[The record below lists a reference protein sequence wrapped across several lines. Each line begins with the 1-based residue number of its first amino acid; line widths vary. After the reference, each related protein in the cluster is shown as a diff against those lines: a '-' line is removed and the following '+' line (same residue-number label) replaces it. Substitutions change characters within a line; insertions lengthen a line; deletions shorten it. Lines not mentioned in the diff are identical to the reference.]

1 MTTEEVIGRKP
12 CWNRDEVRE
21 AAQALPEHAT
31 AIERVKAFRH
41 VLKAQELLWLVCSE
55 QMMPLECGIRWA
67 ELCDKALNAKGFY
80 LRAYGLI
87 DADKRADRRF
97 HQVSGC
103 VLNMALSGL
112 DQHVWGILLDVL
124 VDYERR

>member
-12 CWNRDEVRE
+12 CWRSDEVRE

-31 AIERVKAFRH
+31 VIERVKAFRH
-41 VLKAQELLWLVCSE
+41 VLKPQELLWLVCSE

-67 ELCDKALNAKGFY
+67 EWCDKALNAKSLY
-80 LRAYGLI
+80 LRAHGLI
-87 DADKRADRRF
+87 DADKRTDRRF

-103 VLNMALSGL
+103 VLEMMRRGL
-112 DQHVWGILLDVL
+112 GKHAWGILLDVL